1 MELLSSGSRRFG
13 AVRESSKEGEGRWK
27 LRLQNDMSST
37 GVAKLKPYH
46 VSEVLRTLFDADVG
60 LALFRWAK
68 DVQGVKRDEF
78 VYSALFGLLGRGKDA
93 AGLARAVEEM
103 REDGCSENEFTLQA
117 LAAAYARAGRFEEAL
132 ATLAA
137 LEHGGFSDSRPST
150 AGARVDVLF
159 RMGRYRDV
167 IKAFNATRR
176 AGETPDE
183 FIYNVV
189 IACHGRLNN
198 SVAAEAV
205 FKEMISRGM
214 VPSVSSVNTLMEG
227 YGSVGRIDDAMAV
240 FDRMCLAAVAA
251 RTNQGGGEGGWQ
263 KGEGNTREGGGT
275 GSCAQVPTASPEV
288 SRNSSAVRPPPSIWP
303 APDMI
308 TYRSALNLLGIAGR
322 LSEAEATFEAM
333 LVAGMH
339 PDAMAWSTLVL
350 MWARESN
357 PERAAMWFDRMLL
370 SGCQPNAAA
379 YNALLLAFVSAE
391 MFDEAEEVLSAFKNG
406 WDVVGRVGITPGGEK
421 HTNLS
426 KHKPEKVPCS
436 TGETMGGHGYVRPGR
451 ALNLVRGKVL
461 NLPVGERPDLMT
473 YTMLLNACTTCTA
486 RSGVGRL
493 MRLMEETEH
502 PAHSVFQLL
511 LEGFEAPQSVCRMLM
526 EEAVSEGVS
535 LERSDGGSEGGKGEG
550 GCGTTERDAVARMMV
565 RGLVEQEVR
574 EVLAEWEA
582 ERWREVERRMR
593 GAVCTKAD
601 VHSQRGFSEA
611 CISFLHKFGQHERAA
626 RMWDLCHTRLQ
637 LFTNTVRLPAIYGRH
652 GKCLLDLHGMSG
664 GTAVTVTR
672 WALEKM
678 RQAVVASAASG
689 APSGAFDSPLGI
701 SRETVAG
708 GTNLMAGAVEPEEEA
723 EEDEEGAAVGEV
735 EPPGSAVAQKQKQ
748 PLTAAATAGG
758 AAGAAGGGGAL
769 SRNELPPLQWR
780 RPGKV
785 EVVTGWGKRSR
796 VQGALLVKA
805 AVEALL
811 LRDLTAPFSL
821 HRSHPG
827 SYEALGVDLEQWLL
841 TPVPSSAS
849 SSHARLPSQPSLFL
863 SQRHVAPTDPRF
875 ETIRHPYAVD
885 RATDGSPC
893 AAAAAAAA
901 VPPSAAA
908 APTSIHSR
916 GFTRRAERGRP
927 LAAAGAAAAERVTPE
942 AALLGPARPSSPA
955 AAAAASAAGETVRAA
970 GRADVFIREAAEVS
984 WERDPWP
991 EGGWNG
997 MANGAGGGRRQGRKG
1012 GNGGGGG
1019 RAEGER
1025 EAAGA
1030 AAARA
1035 AEGRRSEA
1043 AEKEWNRNMEA
1054 LLFNMLAPLQT
1065 SRPSAAPPAVPSS
1078 AASRSA
1084 SSPATSFPP
1093 DVSSVQVNV
1102 QTQKRVRGRPT
1113 AMGDMVA
1120 LLQQQWTNQQEGH
1133 SINADSMKSMRRV
1146 QATGQ
1151 VTAYHVTEVLR
1162 TLWDADAGLAL
1173 FRWAK
1178 DVQGMKPDTYVY
1190 SSLFG
1195 LLGRA
1200 RDAASLKGILEEMEE
1215 DGCEHNAFTLQALAS
1230 AYARAGRARVN
1241 VLYKM
1246 GRYRDVIRA
1255 FREMR
1260 DAGHTLDSVIYNTA
1274 ITCYGRLN
1282 NTLGAEMVFKEM
1294 IKRKMQPDVRCVNSL
1309 MDVYGS
1315 AGRID
1320 DAMAVFDRMC
1330 LAAVTIGAGQGRD
1343 GGGGEREQN
1352 VSLLSEAGRISEAE
1366 ATFEAMLVA
1375 GMQPDAVAWATMV
1388 LMWAQESNPERAAMW
1403 FKRMVAAGCRPNASA
1418 YNALLVALV
1427 SGEMFDEAEEVL
1439 SAFKNGRDLVGQV
1452 GLVRKDHSG
1461 SDKRMLAQA
1470 AVPTLPWVRGDS
1482 SSLWSGQTLNQTG
1495 GKAPNWLPSEPPNLM
1510 TYVMLLNVCMV
1521 STAGNTVSRLM
1532 RLLEATEHPAHAVLQ
1547 LLLKSLEPPHALS
1560 HLFVDE
1566 GGSEGGSE
1574 GVYEGGSAESSCGKA
1589 RRDGVARVI
1598 AAGLLEMEVREVH
1611 SREPPRALSNLF
1623 VENGSEGGIEEI
1635 DCGNDRRDVV
1645 ARVIAACLVEME
1657 VREVVREWEEERWQ
1671 EVESRLRGDDIAKTE
1686 ASCQRAFA
1694 QACIAFLHK
1703 FGRHEQAARLWDLCC
1718 TQLQLFP
1725 NIVRLPAIY
1734 GREGKCVLDLHGVSA
1749 GTAVTVTRWALEK
1762 MRQAVVASAAS
1773 SGAFDSSL
1781 EVSGGTDVTVKEA
1794 DLAENIEDAEEE
1806 APISNVEPADA
1817 SPGKIQLQ
1825 WRRPGKVEVVT
1836 GWGKRSRVQGAS
1848 LVKAA
1853 VEALLLRELTAPF
1866 SLHRFH
1872 PGSYEASG
1880 ADLEQWLL
1888 SPGVDKFL
1896 APKNED

>member
-1 MELLSSGSRRFG
+1 
-13 AVRESSKEGEGRWK
+13 
-27 LRLQNDMSST
+27 
-37 GVAKLKPYH
+37 
-46 VSEVLRTLFDADVG
+46 
-60 LALFRWAK
+60 
-68 DVQGVKRDEF
+68 
-78 VYSALFGLLGRGKDA
+78 
-93 AGLARAVEEM
+93 
-103 REDGCSENEFTLQA
+103 
-117 LAAAYARAGRFEEAL
+117 
-132 ATLAA
+132 
-137 LEHGGFSDSRPST
+137 
-150 AGARVDVLF
+150 
-159 RMGRYRDV
+159 
-167 IKAFNATRR
+167 
-176 AGETPDE
+176 
-183 FIYNVV
+183 
-189 IACHGRLNN
+189 
-198 SVAAEAV
+198 
-205 FKEMISRGM
+205 
-214 VPSVSSVNTLMEG
+214 
-227 YGSVGRIDDAMAV
+227 
-240 FDRMCLAAVAA
+240 
-251 RTNQGGGEGGWQ
+251 
-263 KGEGNTREGGGT
+263 
-275 GSCAQVPTASPEV
+275 
-288 SRNSSAVRPPPSIWP
+288 
-303 APDMI
+303 
-308 TYRSALNLLGIAGR
+308 
-322 LSEAEATFEAM
+322 
-333 LVAGMH
+333 
-339 PDAMAWSTLVL
+339 
-350 MWARESN
+350 
-357 PERAAMWFDRMLL
+357 
-370 SGCQPNAAA
+370 
-379 YNALLLAFVSAE
+379 
-391 MFDEAEEVLSAFKNG
+391 
-406 WDVVGRVGITPGGEK
+406 
-421 HTNLS
+421 
-426 KHKPEKVPCS
+426 
-436 TGETMGGHGYVRPGR
+436 
-451 ALNLVRGKVL
+451 
-461 NLPVGERPDLMT
+461 
-473 YTMLLNACTTCTA
+473 
-486 RSGVGRL
+486 
-493 MRLMEETEH
+493 
-502 PAHSVFQLL
+502 
-511 LEGFEAPQSVCRMLM
+511 
-526 EEAVSEGVS
+526 
-535 LERSDGGSEGGKGEG
+535 
-550 GCGTTERDAVARMMV
+550 
-565 RGLVEQEVR
+565 
-574 EVLAEWEA
+574 
-582 ERWREVERRMR
+582 
-593 GAVCTKAD
+593 
-601 VHSQRGFSEA
+601 
-611 CISFLHKFGQHERAA
+611 
-626 RMWDLCHTRLQ
+626 
-637 LFTNTVRLPAIYGRH
+637 
-652 GKCLLDLHGMSG
+652 
-664 GTAVTVTR
+664 
-672 WALEKM
+672 
-678 RQAVVASAASG
+678 
-689 APSGAFDSPLGI
+689 
-701 SRETVAG
+701 
-708 GTNLMAGAVEPEEEA
+708 
-723 EEDEEGAAVGEV
+723 
-735 EPPGSAVAQKQKQ
+735 
-748 PLTAAATAGG
+748 
-758 AAGAAGGGGAL
+758 
-769 SRNELPPLQWR
+769 
-780 RPGKV
+780 
-785 EVVTGWGKRSR
+785 
-796 VQGALLVKA
+796 
-805 AVEALL
+805 
-811 LRDLTAPFSL
+811 
-821 HRSHPG
+821 
-827 SYEALGVDLEQWLL
+827 
-841 TPVPSSAS
+841 
-849 SSHARLPSQPSLFL
+849 
-863 SQRHVAPTDPRF
+863 
-875 ETIRHPYAVD
+875 
-885 RATDGSPC
+885 
-893 AAAAAAAA
+893 
-901 VPPSAAA
+901 
-908 APTSIHSR
+908 
-916 GFTRRAERGRP
+916 
-927 LAAAGAAAAERVTPE
+927 
-942 AALLGPARPSSPA
+942 
-955 AAAAASAAGETVRAA
+955 
-970 GRADVFIREAAEVS
+970 
-984 WERDPWP
+984 
-991 EGGWNG
+991 
-997 MANGAGGGRRQGRKG
+997 
-1012 GNGGGGG
+1012 
-1019 RAEGER
+1019 
-1025 EAAGA
+1025 
-1030 AAARA
+1030 
-1035 AEGRRSEA
+1035 
-1043 AEKEWNRNMEA
+1043 
-1054 LLFNMLAPLQT
+1054 MLAPLQT

-1146 QATGQ
+1146 QATGSVSRNGEEELRRNCSNNSPHSATLMPGHSSLGQ

-1200 RDAASLKGILEEMEE
+1200 RDAASLKGVLEEMEE

-1352 VSLLSEAGRISEAE
+1352 AQMTRLKPQIASGAPATAARGAHTKAAAFAATPAPSVLPASPASTTTTTPSPPLSIWPAPSLVSYTLAVSLLSEAGRISEAE

-1547 LLLKSLEPPHALS
+1547 LLLKSLEPPRALS

-1853 VEALLLRELTAPF
+1853 VEALLLRDLTAPF

-1888 SPGVDKFL
+1888 SPGVDNLL